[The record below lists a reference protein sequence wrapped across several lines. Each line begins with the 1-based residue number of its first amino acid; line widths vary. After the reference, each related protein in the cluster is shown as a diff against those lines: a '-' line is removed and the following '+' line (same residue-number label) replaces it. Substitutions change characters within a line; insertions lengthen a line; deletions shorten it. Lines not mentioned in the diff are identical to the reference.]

1 MNEISKTSGRFA
13 IDRRSRLVLAL
24 ALIVAVVLIWSGIRP
39 YDRLTWFLEIAP
51 VLVAYVVL
59 GATWRRFPLTWLACL
74 CIALHAIILCV
85 GGKYTYALVPIG
97 NWVSEALNLS
107 RNHYDRLGHIAQ
119 GFFPAILGRELL
131 LRTSPLRRGKWLSF
145 IVVAVCL
152 GISAFYEL
160 IEWWVAL
167 ISGEAADAFLGTQ
180 GDVWDTQWDM
190 FLAMCGAIAALLLL
204 SKVHNRALGI
214 RNDVAAMN

>member
-1 MNEISKTSGRFA
+1 MTENTTIKAHDAIERRPRF
-13 IDRRSRLVLAL
+13 VLAL
-24 ALIVAVVLIWSGIRP
+24 ALIVAVVLIWSGVKP

-51 VLVAYVVL
+51 VLVAYIVL
-59 GATWRRFPLTWLACL
+59 GATWRRFPLTWLAYL

-85 GGKYTYALVPIG
+85 GGRYTYALVPIG
-97 NWVSEALNLS
+97 DWVSEALNLS
-107 RNHYDRLGHIAQ
+107 RNHYDRLGHVAQ

-131 LRTSPLRRGKWLSF
+131 LRTSPLRRGKWLRF

-167 ISGEAADAFLGTQ
+167 ISGEAADSFLGTQ

-190 FLAMCGAIAALLLL
+190 FLAMCGAISALLLL
-204 SKVHNRALGI
+204 SKVHDRSLGI
-214 RNDVAAMN
+214 ARLAK